1 MVHSKKQIPITG
13 IANPV
18 NLLDEGGY
26 FRIIGALPRIPE
38 EYIRI
43 HLEQN
48 RLTISATETGSGK
61 KRKMIGL
68 LIEIRR
74 EKKNS
79 PNGILVPSLDKPK
92 SG

>member
-68 LIEIRR
+68 LFEVRR
-74 EKKNS
+74 EIPRMESLFRPWKN
-79 PNGILVPSLDKPK
+79 PNPGRS
-92 SG
+92 